1 MRRREFVEKLEKVNI
16 VAQVH
21 KDIAGIEVFDS
32 PLLVK
37 GNREEIETPYRLLII
52 RKDGRVKGMTV
63 VSWNYQLILHRELV
77 EEVKKNAKIIK
88 EYTNKDIGV
97 FARILL
103 ETPKE
108 VGGGKKVCFLIE
120 NSYRADRSARLYL
133 FLREGSTLFPVGLL
147 MRRIHKTNSITSNWK
162 EVMETTKKLL
172 QLLEESQGVKTS
184 LDFIKGLR
192 EVETVYYRKKDGLR
206 EIKRIRIGEE
216 LYNEL
221 LTELGDS
228 PTIYEL
234 WESLCRKN
242 YERRKGLT
250 LVAKRKIEKIILS
263 LLQLVEERKRMG
275 MKPRFVVAPKEV
287 VGATA

>member
-103 ETPKE
+103 ETPKK
-108 VGGGKKVCFLIE
+108 VGGGKVCFLIE
-120 NSYRADRSARLYL
+120 NSYRADLSARLYL

-147 MRRIHKTNSITSNWK
+147 LKRIHKTNSITSNWK
-162 EVMETTKKLL
+162 EVMETAGRLL
-172 QLLEESQGVKTS
+172 QLLEESKNVRTS
-184 LDFIKGLR
+184 LSFIKELR
-192 EVETVYYRKKDGLR
+192 EVETVYYKKKDGLR
-206 EIKRIRIGEE
+206 EVKRIKVGEE
-216 LYNEL
+216 IYEEL
-221 LTELGDS
+221 LSELGDS
-228 PTIYEL
+228 PSVYEL

-242 YERRKGLT
+242 YEKRRGLT
-250 LVAKRKIEKIILS
+250 LLAKRKIERIILS

-275 MKPRFVVAPKEV
+275 MKPRFVVAPTTSL
-287 VGATA
+287 GATA